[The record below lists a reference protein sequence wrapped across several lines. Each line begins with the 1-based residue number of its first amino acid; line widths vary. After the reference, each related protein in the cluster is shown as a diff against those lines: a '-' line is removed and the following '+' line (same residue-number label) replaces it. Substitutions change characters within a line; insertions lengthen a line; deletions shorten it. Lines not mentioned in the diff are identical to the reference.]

1 MALVSPSRIPVP
13 SPPTKS
19 QCLNTYPPPTVS
31 PGELGKLS
39 LAYADQLQ
47 WLGWSHFINTH
58 HHQNI
63 KSFHPHLQNLPH
75 PAAPFLHRLAS
86 LGVPAP
92 SQGPPWTTHKQD
104 AAVLRGPH
112 PSAGRQHA
120 AFLLED
126 MYTYIRSRYW
136 LVLPYH
142 ALRGHPKLKIAPAS
156 VVPQCERRPR
166 PIIDYGYN
174 GVNSQSIPLAP
185 MYAMQFGGAL
195 QRILQ
200 CLAYINPT
208 YHPPPLMANCEVVA
222 S

>member
-1 MALVSPSRIPVP
+1 MLISCSGSVGPILSTPITIKTLNPSIHTYKTSPIRLPRSYI
-13 SPPTKS
+13 
-19 QCLNTYPPPTVS
+19 
-31 PGELGKLS
+31 G
-39 LAYADQLQ
+39 
-47 WLGWSHFINTH
+47 SH
-58 HHQNI
+58 
-63 KSFHPHLQNLPH
+63 
-75 PAAPFLHRLAS
+75 
-86 LGVPAP
+86 
-92 SQGPPWTTHKQD
+92 THKQD

-208 YHPPPLMANCEVVA
+208 YHPPPLMAKCEVVA